1 LSETALRFIIS
12 DVLVIRQ
19 PEVYG
24 VADTRSLITGIA
36 LDVGAALA
44 ARNALPLLVPLARP
58 AVKQSVKA
66 ALIGYER
73 GREMAALLAETLS
86 DIVAEVQVEM
96 HAQNAAGADGRVES

>member
-1 LSETALRFIIS
+1 MSWLSDNPRCIAWLIPEASLLASHLVLARLLRH
-12 DVLVIRQ
+12 
-19 PEVYG
+19 
-24 VADTRSLITGIA
+24 A
-36 LDVGAALA
+36 
-44 ARNALPLLVPLARP
+44 NALPLLAPLARP